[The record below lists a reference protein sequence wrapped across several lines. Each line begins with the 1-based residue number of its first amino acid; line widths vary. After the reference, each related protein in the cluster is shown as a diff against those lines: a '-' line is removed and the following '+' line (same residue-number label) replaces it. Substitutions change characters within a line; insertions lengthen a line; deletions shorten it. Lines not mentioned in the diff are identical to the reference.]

1 MQFFEILWFGVL
13 NKFWKFFIF
22 FSIFDHPDPGWCLY
36 FFNLL
41 VPLEYRLE
49 FIYYNYFN
57 KYFFIFRPMVQGI
70 RPREASDRLT
80 VFQAR
85 FDELN
90 RKFETYTGIIKFDL
104 NR

>member
-1 MQFFEILWFGVL
+1 
-13 NKFWKFFIF
+13 
-22 FSIFDHPDPGWCLY
+22 
-36 FFNLL
+36 
-41 VPLEYRLE
+41 
-49 FIYYNYFN
+49 
-57 KYFFIFRPMVQGI
+57 MVQGI
-70 RPREASDRLT
+70 KPREASDRLT